1 MCINIK
7 NINKTILGISIY
19 YELLNTHSNNKF
31 VLEMDSTLKQHI
43 KKQIHLNY
51 SDLQYNKLNHYKFSF
66 ISIIILYIN
75 SELFK

>member
-43 KKQIHLNY
+43 KKTNP
-51 SDLQYNKLNHYKFSF
+51 
-66 ISIIILYIN
+66 
-75 SELFK
+75 FKV